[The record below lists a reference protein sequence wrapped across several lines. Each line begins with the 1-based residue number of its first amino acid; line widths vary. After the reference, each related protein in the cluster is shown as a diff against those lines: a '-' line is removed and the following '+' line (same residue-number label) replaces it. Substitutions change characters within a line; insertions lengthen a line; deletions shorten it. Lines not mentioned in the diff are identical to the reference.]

1 MSLAILKSRAQQGTN
16 APLVTIEVFLSGGL
30 PSFSIVGMPETAVR
44 ESKDRVRSAILSS
57 GFRFPQERITV
68 NLGPADMRKT
78 GGRYDLAIAL
88 GILAAGKQ
96 IPPESLEGT
105 EFFAELALNGELR
118 PVPGVLP
125 AALAAASANESV
137 MVAAANGAE
146 AALSHAR
153 AHAAASLLEVTGH
166 LLAQQPLEPLPTTR
180 PKPGRSRVA
189 DLADVRGQERAKRAL
204 EVAAAG
210 GHNILFVGPP
220 GTGKSMLARR
230 LPGILPPLSEREALE
245 TAAIESVLGRP
256 VDLGRWRM
264 RPFRSPHHTAS
275 AAALVGGGQGPQP
288 GEVSRAH
295 NGVLFLDELPEFNRN
310 VLEVLREPLEA
321 GIITIA
327 RAGQHA
333 DFPADIQ
340 LVAAMNPCPCGFLG
354 DPSGDCSC
362 SAERVAAYRGK
373 ISGPLLE
380 RIDIHVE
387 VARPP
392 KEALRTAAP
401 GGECSVVVAGRV
413 SRARGIQT
421 MRGYSCNARLEGNAI
436 AEHCQLGNEALELVE
451 RAMDRLAL
459 SARSYHRILRVAR
472 TLADL
477 AEAKSIMPP
486 HIAEALS
493 LRQLDKK
500 R

>member
-1 MSLAILKSRAQQGTN
+1 MSLAILNSRAQLGTH

-96 IPPESLEGT
+96 VAVDSLDGI
-105 EFFAELALNGELR
+105 EFYAELALNGELR

-125 AALAAASANESV
+125 AALAAAHASNSV
-137 MVAAANGAE
+137 MVAHSNAAE
-146 AALSHAR
+146 AALGNSESR
-153 AHAAASLLEVTGH
+153 AAATMLEVTAH
-166 LLAQQPLEPLPTTR
+166 LSAQRTIAPTVATM
-180 PKPGRSRVA
+180 PKPACDSVP
-189 DLADVRGQERAKRAL
+189 DLVDVKGQAQAKRAL

-230 LPGILPPLSEREALE
+230 LPGILPPLSKLEALE
-245 TAAIESVLGRP
+245 TAAIESVLGKP
-256 VDLGRWRM
+256 IDLKRWRQ

-275 AAALVGGGQGPQP
+275 AAALVGGGPGPQP

-321 GIITIA
+321 GSITIA
-327 RAGQHA
+327 RAGQQA
-333 DFPADIQ
+333 DFPANVQ
-340 LVAAMNPCPCGFLG
+340 LVAAMNPCPCGYLG
-354 DPSGDCSC
+354 DAAGDCGC
-362 SAERVAAYRGK
+362 SKERVSTYRGK

-387 VARPP
+387 VGKPAKR
-392 KEALRTAAP
+392 ALRALAAN
-401 GGECSVVVAGRV
+401 GESSADVAARV
-413 SRARGIQT
+413 RAAREIQLARGSQ
-421 MRGYSCNARLEGNAI
+421 CNALIEGEAF
-436 AEHCQLGNEALELVE
+436 AEHCRLDQRSLAILEH
-451 RAMDRLAL
+451 AMDRFGM
-459 SARSYHRILRVAR
+459 SARTYHRVLRVAR
-472 TLADL
+472 TVADL
-477 AEAKSIMPP
+477 AGALSIAPP
-486 HIAEALS
+486 HVAEALA
-493 LRQLDKK
+493 LRRVDAKC
-500 R
+500 

>member
-1 MSLAILKSRAQQGTN
+1 MSLAILKSRAQQGTR

-44 ESKDRVRSAILSS
+44 ESKDHVRSAILSS

-78 GGRYDLAIAL
+78 GGRYDLAVAL

-96 IPPESLEGT
+96 IPAESLQDT
-105 EFFAELALNGELR
+105 EFYAELALNGELR

-125 AALAAASANESV
+125 AALSAADADRKV
-137 MVAAANGAE
+137 MVAKANAAE
-146 AALSHAR
+146 AALSDAETL
-153 AHAAASLLEVTGH
+153 AATTILEVTGH
-166 LLAQQPLEPLPTTR
+166 LCSQQPLQPVP
-180 PKPGRSRVA
+180 RSRPA
-189 DLADVRGQERAKRAL
+189 STGNRSPDLADVRGQAHARRAL
-204 EVAAAG
+204 EIAAAG

-230 LPGILPPLSEREALE
+230 LPGILPPLSESEALE
-245 TAAIESVLGRP
+245 TAAIESVLGRSI
-256 VDLGRWRM
+256 DLESWRE

-275 AAALVGGGQGPQP
+275 AAALVGGGPGPQP

-321 GIITIA
+321 GVITIA

-340 LVAAMNPCPCGFLG
+340 LVAAMNPCPCGYMG
-354 DPSGDCSC
+354 DRNGDCSC

-373 ISGPLLE
+373 ISGPLLD

-387 VARPP
+387 VGRPR
-392 KEALRTAAP
+392 KEALRSTARS
-401 GGECSVVVAGRV
+401 GEPSAAVAASVLAARSVQL
-413 SRARGIQT
+413 ARG
-421 MRGYSCNARLEGNAI
+421 YKCNARLEGDAI
-436 AEHCQLGNEALELVE
+436 DTCCRLDTQCLELLE
-451 RAMDRLAL
+451 QAMDRFGL
-459 SARSYHRILRVAR
+459 SARTYHRVLRVTR
-472 TLADL
+472 TIADL
-477 AEAKSIMPP
+477 AGAQAITPP

-493 LRQLDKK
+493 LRCLDKA